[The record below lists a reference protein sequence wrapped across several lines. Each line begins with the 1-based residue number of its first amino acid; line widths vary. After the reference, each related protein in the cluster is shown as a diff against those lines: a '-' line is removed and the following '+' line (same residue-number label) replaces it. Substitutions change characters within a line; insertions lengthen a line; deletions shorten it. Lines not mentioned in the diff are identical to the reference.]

1 MVIKK
6 RKSLGMKEMQSSKE
20 TQLVVRMRGFARE
33 VTPASSSHKP
43 LPKEPSHLRDWGT

>member
-20 TQLVVRMRGFARE
+20 TQLVVRMRGVARE
-33 VTPASSSHKP
+33 VTPASSSNKP

>member
-6 RKSLGMKEMQSSKE
+6 RKSLGMKETQSSEE
-20 TQLVVRMRGFARE
+20 TQLVVSMRGVAGE
-33 VTPASSSHKP
+33 VTPTSSCNKP